1 MSGFAPASASP
12 QSRRLH
18 AASRPDVARS
28 AHAGLTPFCNAYFY
42 DTKPGRFGCRPRRAR
57 IAQVERLIR
66 AQRCIYLRFEC
77 ACEETRTTRPD
88 ALLEAFRS
96 CSTTRWARSRGRLTT
111 WAQSQGASCKFL
123 SGNPGF
129 GRSEPGGQAVGA
141 CTGRV
146 ETKDRA
152 ETSAVL
158 HALGGSF
165 IVRCTQYSP
174 LADARKARQAVKG
187 KPEKQSDKEETRPV
201 EVVRMTVSEPAAGD
215 CGRTPPSAHTPGNV
229 ASRASGSGPAQS
241 SASDTKCL
249 LPRPPESA

>member
-12 QSRRLH
+12 HSRRLH

-129 GRSEPGGQAVGA
+129 GRSEPGGQAVGRVQDVWRPRIGRRRA
-141 CTGRV
+141 RFCTPWEAVSSSGVRIFSAGR
-146 ETKDRA
+146 
-152 ETSAVL
+152 
-158 HALGGSF
+158 
-165 IVRCTQYSP
+165 
-174 LADARKARQAVKG
+174 
-187 KPEKQSDKEETRPV
+187 
-201 EVVRMTVSEPAAGD
+201 
-215 CGRTPPSAHTPGNV
+215 RT
-229 ASRASGSGPAQS
+229 
-241 SASDTKCL
+241 
-249 LPRPPESA
+249 